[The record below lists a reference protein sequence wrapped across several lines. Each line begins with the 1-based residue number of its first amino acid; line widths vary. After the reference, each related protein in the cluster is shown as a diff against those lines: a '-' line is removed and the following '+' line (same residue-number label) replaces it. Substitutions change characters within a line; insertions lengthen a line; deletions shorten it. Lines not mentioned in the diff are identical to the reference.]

1 MADTA
6 TRTHITQAATVI
18 VPVGDQDRAVDFYV
32 GTLGF
37 EKTADFAY
45 ADGERWVEVAP
56 PGAETRV
63 SLVPPRE
70 GRPAGIETR
79 LAFSTEDIDAD
90 HAALRARGVDVDER
104 ILRKGGPVVH
114 WGGAALAGVP
124 PMFLCRDPDG
134 NSFLIVQ
141 GA

>member
-1 MADTA
+1 MAETA
-6 TRTHITQAATVI
+6 ARTHITQAATVI
-18 VPVGDQDRAVDFYV
+18 VPVGDQDRAIEFYV
-32 GTLGF
+32 GMLGF
-37 EKTADFAY
+37 EKRADFDY

-56 PGAETRV
+56 PGGATRV

-79 LAFSTEDIDAD
+79 LAFATEDVEAD
-90 HAALRARGVDVDER
+90 HAYLRDRGVDVDER
-104 ILRKGGPVVH
+104 ILREGEPVVH

-141 GA
+141 QA